1 MPTAIITGGTR
12 GLGRALVEHLAFE
25 GWRVVF
31 DARRKPDVERAL
43 AEIGANDHAG
53 KLIGIPGDITDPHHR
68 AELVDVIG
76 DGDLDLLINNA
87 GALGPNPLPRLVDV
101 DSTDLSSLL
110 ETNVV
115 APLRLVS
122 ELLAAVQRADGVI
135 VNISSDAAVEAYGGW
150 GAYGASKAALDQI
163 SKVLAVEHPDL
174 AIYAF
179 DPGDMRT
186 DMHQAAFPGE
196 DISDRPL
203 PETVVPKLMGLLG
216 QRPPSGRYTRADV
229 PMRPALR

>member
-1 MPTAIITGGTR
+1 MSTAIITGGTR
-12 GLGRALVEHLAFE
+12 GLGRALVGHLALE

-31 DARRKPDVERAL
+31 DARRTADVERAL
-43 AEIGANDHAG
+43 AEIGGNDDVG
-53 KLIGIPGDITDPHHR
+53 QLIGIPGDITDVHHR
-68 AELVDVIG
+68 AALVDAIE

-87 GALGPNPLPRLVDV
+87 GALGPSPLPRLVDV
-101 DSTDLSSLL
+101 DPTDLSSLL

-122 ELLAAVQRADGVI
+122 ELIPAAQRADGVI

-150 GAYGASKAALDQI
+150 GPYGASKAALDHI
-163 SKVLAVEHPDL
+163 SRVLAVEHPDL

-179 DPGDMRT
+179 DPGNMRT

-203 PETVVPKLMGLLG
+203 PETVVPKLMRLVER
-216 QRPPSGRYTRADV
+216 RPPSGRYTEADLSTRAV
-229 PMRPALR
+229 LR